1 MRADQKE
8 ITNWLSKTIGNSSF
22 NIKELRQEASDRKYY
37 RIKAENISYVLTD
50 NFDKTDQSA
59 NFLYAS
65 KILKNSSVNVP
76 EVLAFSEDLRFVLL
90 QDLGDESLDIND
102 EYKDEKVLEMALEQ
116 LSKIYFSDQD
126 VLKSVTKESLLL
138 QTNSFI
144 DFCKEKKCS
153 NDEIKS
159 LENLRN
165 ELVHNLLNQQFIP
178 SHNDFERRNLMMF
191 EGKLFVI
198 DFQDLNMGPIGIDLA
213 SIMYEHSYEYPKALI
228 DNLLEKHLKNN
239 GLNASSAELK
249 DMIMHA
255 LAHRS
260 MRVVGTFNKYFKE
273 GKLLNRKLDLEKF
286 LKRIYL
292 ALSTLK
298 KEEAKIVKKLL

>member
-8 ITNWLSKTIGNSSF
+8 ITNWLSKTIGNNSF
-22 NIKELRQEASDRKYY
+22 NIEELRQEASDRKYY
-37 RIKAENISYVLTD
+37 RIKANNVSYVLAD

-76 EVLAFSEDLRFVLL
+76 EVLAFSEDLRFLLL
-90 QDLGDESLDIND
+90 QDLGDKSLDTDN
-102 EYKDEKVLEMALEQ
+102 EFKDEKILEMALEQ

-126 VLKSVTKESLLL
+126 VLRSATKESLLI

-144 DFCKEKKCS
+144 DFCKENKLS
-153 NDEIKS
+153 NDELKA

-165 ELVHNLLNQQFIP
+165 NLVQNLLNQQFIP
-178 SHNDFERRNLMMF
+178 THNDFERRNLMMF
-191 EGKLFVI
+191 EENLFVI

-213 SIMYEHSYEYPKALI
+213 SIMYEHSYEYPKVLI
-228 DNLLEKHLKNN
+228 DDLLEKHLKNN
-239 GLNASSAELK
+239 GLKASSEELK
-249 DMIMHA
+249 NMIMHA

-260 MRVVGTFNKYFKE
+260 MRIVGAFNKYFKE
-273 GKLLNRKLDLEKF
+273 GKLLNRKSDLDKF

-298 KEEAKIVKKLL
+298 KDEAKIVKKLL

>member
-8 ITNWLSKTIGNSSF
+8 ITNWLSKTIGDSSF

-37 RIKAENISYVLTD
+37 RIKAKNISYVLTD

-102 EYKDEKVLEMALEQ
+102 EYKDEKILEMALEQ

-138 QTNSFI
+138 QTNSFM
-144 DFCKEKKCS
+144 DFCREKKCS

-191 EGKLFVI
+191 EENLFVI

-228 DNLLEKHLKNN
+228 DNLLEKHLKDN

-260 MRVVGTFNKYFKE
+260 MRIVGTFNKYFKE
-273 GKLLNRKLDLEKF
+273 GKLLNRKLDLDKF
-286 LKRIYL
+286 LKRIHL

-298 KEEAKIVKKLL
+298 KKEAKIVKKLL

>member
-102 EYKDEKVLEMALEQ
+102 EYKDEKILEMALEQ

-138 QTNSFI
+138 QTNSFM
-144 DFCKEKKCS
+144 DFCREKKCS

-191 EGKLFVI
+191 EEKLFVI
-198 DFQDLNMGPIGIDLA
+198 DFQDLNMGPLGIDLA

-228 DNLLEKHLKNN
+228 DNLLEKHLKDN
-239 GLNASSAELK
+239 GLNASSEELK

-260 MRVVGTFNKYFKE
+260 MRIVGTFNKYFKE
-273 GKLLNRKLDLEKF
+273 GKLLNRKLDLDKF

>member
-8 ITNWLSKTIGNSSF
+8 ITNWLSKTIGDSSF

-37 RIKAENISYVLTD
+37 RIKAKNISYVLTD

-76 EVLAFSEDLRFVLL
+76 EVLAFSEDLRFILL

-102 EYKDEKVLEMALEQ
+102 EYKDEKILEMALEQ

-138 QTNSFI
+138 QTNSFM
-144 DFCKEKKCS
+144 DFCREKKCS

-191 EGKLFVI
+191 EEKLFVI
-198 DFQDLNMGPIGIDLA
+198 DFQDLNMGPLGIDLA

-228 DNLLEKHLKNN
+228 DNLLEKHLKDN

-260 MRVVGTFNKYFKE
+260 MRIVGTFNKYFKE
-273 GKLLNRKLDLEKF
+273 GKLLNRKLDLDKF
-286 LKRIYL
+286 LKRIHL

-298 KEEAKIVKKLL
+298 KKEAKIVKKLL

>member
-102 EYKDEKVLEMALEQ
+102 EYNDEKILEMALEQ

-126 VLKSVTKESLLL
+126 VLKSVTKESLFL
-138 QTNSFI
+138 QTNSFM
-144 DFCKEKKCS
+144 DFCREKKCS

-191 EGKLFVI
+191 EEKLFVI

-228 DNLLEKHLKNN
+228 DNLLEKHLKDN

-273 GKLLNRKLDLEKF
+273 GKLLNRKLDLDKF
-286 LKRIYL
+286 LKRIHL

-298 KEEAKIVKKLL
+298 KKEAKIVKKLL

>member
-8 ITNWLSKTIGNSSF
+8 ITNWLSKTIGNNSF
-22 NIKELRQEASDRKYY
+22 NIEELRQEASDRKYY
-37 RIKAENISYVLTD
+37 RIKADNVSYVLAD

-76 EVLAFSEDLRFVLL
+76 EVLAFSEDLRFLLL
-90 QDLGDESLDIND
+90 QDLGDKSLDTDN
-102 EYKDEKVLEMALEQ
+102 EFKDEKILEMALEQ

-126 VLKSVTKESLLL
+126 VLRSATKESLLI

-144 DFCKEKKCS
+144 DFCKQNKLS
-153 NDEIKS
+153 NDELKA

-165 ELVHNLLNQQFIP
+165 NLVQNLLNQQFIP
-178 SHNDFERRNLMMF
+178 THNDFERRNLMMF
-191 EGKLFVI
+191 EENLFVI

-213 SIMYEHSYEYPKALI
+213 SIMYEHSYEYPKVLI
-228 DNLLEKHLKNN
+228 DDLLEKHLKNN
-239 GLNASSAELK
+239 GLKASSEELK
-249 DMIMHA
+249 NMIMHA

-260 MRVVGTFNKYFKE
+260 MRIVGAFNKYFKE
-273 GKLLNRKLDLEKF
+273 GKLLNRKSDLDKF
-286 LKRIYL
+286 LKRIHL

-298 KEEAKIVKKLL
+298 KDEAKIVKKLL

>member
-8 ITNWLSKTIGNSSF
+8 ITKWLSKTIGNNSF
-22 NIKELRQEASDRKYY
+22 NIEELRQEASDRKYY
-37 RIKAENISYVLTD
+37 RIKADNVSYVLAD

-76 EVLAFSEDLRFVLL
+76 EVLAFSEDLRFLLL
-90 QDLGDESLDIND
+90 QDLGDKSLDTDN
-102 EYKDEKVLEMALEQ
+102 EFKDEKILEMALEQ

-126 VLKSVTKESLLL
+126 VLRSATKESLLI

-144 DFCKEKKCS
+144 DFCKENKLS
-153 NDEIKS
+153 NDELKA

-165 ELVHNLLNQQFIP
+165 NLVQNLLNQQFIP
-178 SHNDFERRNLMMF
+178 THNDFERRNLMMF
-191 EGKLFVI
+191 EENLFVI
-198 DFQDLNMGPIGIDLA
+198 DFQDLNMGPLGIDLA
-213 SIMYEHSYEYPKALI
+213 SIMYEHSYEYPKVLI
-228 DNLLEKHLKNN
+228 DDLLEKHLKNN
-239 GLNASSAELK
+239 GLKASSEELK
-249 DMIMHA
+249 NMIMHA

-260 MRVVGTFNKYFKE
+260 MRIVGAFNKYFKE
-273 GKLLNRKLDLEKF
+273 GKLLNRKSDLDKF

-298 KEEAKIVKKLL
+298 KDEAKIVKKLL

>member
-8 ITNWLSKTIGNSSF
+8 ITNWLSKTIGNNSF
-22 NIKELRQEASDRKYY
+22 NIEELRQEASDRKYY
-37 RIKAENISYVLTD
+37 RIKADNVSYVLAD

-76 EVLAFSEDLRFVLL
+76 EVLAFSEDLRFLLL
-90 QDLGDESLDIND
+90 QDLGDKSLDTDN
-102 EYKDEKVLEMALEQ
+102 EFKDEKILEMALEQ

-126 VLKSVTKESLLL
+126 VLRSATKESVLI

-144 DFCKEKKCS
+144 DFCKENKLS
-153 NDEIKS
+153 NDELKA

-165 ELVHNLLNQQFIP
+165 NLVQNLLNQQFIP
-178 SHNDFERRNLMMF
+178 THNDFERRNLMMF
-191 EGKLFVI
+191 EENLFVI

-228 DNLLEKHLKNN
+228 DNLLEKHLKDN

-298 KEEAKIVKKLL
+298 KEEAKIVKKIL

>member
-8 ITNWLSKTIGNSSF
+8 ITNWLSKTIGNNSF
-22 NIKELRQEASDRKYY
+22 NIEELRQEASDRKYY
-37 RIKAENISYVLTD
+37 RIKADNVSYVLAD

-76 EVLAFSEDLRFVLL
+76 EVLAFSEDLRFLLL
-90 QDLGDESLDIND
+90 QDLGDKSLDTDN
-102 EYKDEKVLEMALEQ
+102 EFKDEKILEMALEQ

-126 VLKSVTKESLLL
+126 VLRSATKESLLI

-144 DFCKEKKCS
+144 DFCKENKLS
-153 NDEIKS
+153 NDELKA

-165 ELVHNLLNQQFIP
+165 NLVQNLLNQQFIP
-178 SHNDFERRNLMMF
+178 THNDFERRNLMMF
-191 EGKLFVI
+191 EENLFVI

-213 SIMYEHSYEYPKALI
+213 SIMYEHSYEYPKVLI
-228 DNLLEKHLKNN
+228 DDLLEKHLKNN
-239 GLNASSAELK
+239 GLKASSEELK
-249 DMIMHA
+249 NMIMHA

-260 MRVVGTFNKYFKE
+260 MRIVGAFNKYFKE
-273 GKLLNRKLDLEKF
+273 GKLLNRKSDLDKF

>member
-8 ITNWLSKTIGNSSF
+8 ITNWLSKTIGNNSF
-22 NIKELRQEASDRKYY
+22 NIEELRQEASDRKYY
-37 RIKAENISYVLTD
+37 RIKADNVSYVLTD

-76 EVLAFSEDLRFVLL
+76 EVLAFSEDLRFLLL
-90 QDLGDESLDIND
+90 QDLGDKSLDADN
-102 EYKDEKVLEMALEQ
+102 EYKDQKILEMALEQ

-126 VLKSVTKESLLL
+126 VLRSATKESLLI
-138 QTNSFI
+138 QTDSFI
-144 DFCKEKKCS
+144 DFCKENKLT
-153 NDEIKS
+153 NDELKA

-165 ELVHNLLNQQFIP
+165 NLVQNLLNQQFIP
-178 SHNDFERRNLMMF
+178 THNDFERRNLMMF
-191 EGKLFVI
+191 EENLFVI

-213 SIMYEHSYEYPKALI
+213 SVMYEHSYEYPKVLI
-228 DNLLEKHLKNN
+228 DDLLEKHLKNN
-239 GLNASSAELK
+239 GLKASSEELK
-249 DMIMHA
+249 NMIMHA

-260 MRVVGTFNKYFKE
+260 MRIVGAFNKYFKE
-273 GKLLNRKLDLEKF
+273 GKLLNRKSDLDKF

-298 KEEAKIVKKLL
+298 KDEAKIVKKLL

>member
-1 MRADQKE
+1 LRADQKE
-8 ITNWLSKTIGNSSF
+8 ITNWLSKTIGNNSF
-22 NIKELRQEASDRKYY
+22 NIEELRQEASDRKYY
-37 RIKAENISYVLTD
+37 RIKADNVSYVLAD

-76 EVLAFSEDLRFVLL
+76 EVLAFSEDLRFLLL
-90 QDLGDESLDIND
+90 QDLGDKSLDTDN
-102 EYKDEKVLEMALEQ
+102 EFKDEKILEMALEQ

-126 VLKSVTKESLLL
+126 VLRSATKESLLI

-144 DFCKEKKCS
+144 DFCKENKLS
-153 NDEIKS
+153 NDELKA

-165 ELVHNLLNQQFIP
+165 NLVQNLLNQQFIP
-178 SHNDFERRNLMMF
+178 THNDFERRNLMMF
-191 EGKLFVI
+191 EENLFVI

-213 SIMYEHSYEYPKALI
+213 SIMYEHSYEYPKVLI
-228 DNLLEKHLKNN
+228 DDLLEKHLKNN
-239 GLNASSAELK
+239 GLKASSEELK
-249 DMIMHA
+249 NMIMHA

-260 MRVVGTFNKYFKE
+260 MRIVGAFNKYFKE
-273 GKLLNRKLDLEKF
+273 GKLLNRKSDLDKF
-286 LKRIYL
+286 LQRIYL

-298 KEEAKIVKKLL
+298 KDEAKIVKKLL

>member
-8 ITNWLSKTIGNSSF
+8 ITNWLSKTIGNNSF
-22 NIKELRQEASDRKYY
+22 NIEELRQEASDRKYY
-37 RIKAENISYVLTD
+37 RIKADNVSYVLAD

-76 EVLAFSEDLRFVLL
+76 EVLAFSEDLRFLLL
-90 QDLGDESLDIND
+90 QDLGDKSLDTDN
-102 EYKDEKVLEMALEQ
+102 EFKDEKILEMALEQ

-126 VLKSVTKESLLL
+126 VLRSATKESLLM

-144 DFCKEKKCS
+144 DFCKENKLS
-153 NDEIKS
+153 NDELKA

-165 ELVHNLLNQQFIP
+165 NLVQNLLNQQFIP
-178 SHNDFERRNLMMF
+178 THNDFERRNLMMF
-191 EGKLFVI
+191 EENLFVI

-213 SIMYEHSYEYPKALI
+213 SIMYEHSYEYPKVLI
-228 DNLLEKHLKNN
+228 DDLLEKHLKNN
-239 GLNASSAELK
+239 GLKASSEELK
-249 DMIMHA
+249 NMIMHA

-260 MRVVGTFNKYFKE
+260 MRIVGAFNKYFKE
-273 GKLLNRKLDLEKF
+273 GKLLNRKSDLDKF

>member
-37 RIKAENISYVLTD
+37 RIKADNASYVLAD

-102 EYKDEKVLEMALEQ
+102 EYNDEKILEMALEQ

-138 QTNSFI
+138 QTNSFM
-144 DFCKEKKCS
+144 DFCREKKCT

-191 EGKLFVI
+191 EENLFVI

-213 SIMYEHSYEYPKALI
+213 SIMYEHSYEYPKVLI
-228 DNLLEKHLKNN
+228 DDLLEKHLKNN
-239 GLNASSAELK
+239 GLKASSEELK
-249 DMIMHA
+249 NMIMHA

-260 MRVVGTFNKYFKE
+260 MRIVGAFNKYFKE
-273 GKLLNRKLDLEKF
+273 GKLLNRKSDLDKF

-298 KEEAKIVKKLL
+298 KDEAKIVKKLL

>member
-8 ITNWLSKTIGNSSF
+8 ITNWLSKTIGNNSF
-22 NIKELRQEASDRKYY
+22 NIEELRQEASDRKYY
-37 RIKAENISYVLTD
+37 RIKADNVSYVLAD

-76 EVLAFSEDLRFVLL
+76 EVLAFSEDLRFLLL
-90 QDLGDESLDIND
+90 QDLGDKSLDTDN
-102 EYKDEKVLEMALEQ
+102 EFKDEKILEMALEQ

-126 VLKSVTKESLLL
+126 VLRSVTKRSLLI

-144 DFCKEKKCS
+144 DFCKENKLS
-153 NDEIKS
+153 NDELKA

-165 ELVHNLLNQQFIP
+165 NLVQNLLNQQFIP
-178 SHNDFERRNLMMF
+178 THNDFERRNLMMF
-191 EGKLFVI
+191 EENLFVI

-213 SIMYEHSYEYPKALI
+213 SIMYEHSYEYPKVLI
-228 DNLLEKHLKNN
+228 DDLLEKHLKNN
-239 GLNASSAELK
+239 GLKASSEELK
-249 DMIMHA
+249 NMIMHA

-260 MRVVGTFNKYFKE
+260 MRIVGAFNKYFKE
-273 GKLLNRKLDLEKF
+273 GKLLNRKSDLDKF
-286 LKRIYL
+286 LKRIHL
-292 ALSTLK
+292 ALSALK
-298 KEEAKIVKKLL
+298 KDEAKIVKKLL

>member
-8 ITNWLSKTIGNSSF
+8 ITNWLSKTIGDSSF

-37 RIKAENISYVLTD
+37 RIKAKNISYVLTD

-102 EYKDEKVLEMALEQ
+102 EYNDEKILEMALEQ

-138 QTNSFI
+138 QTNSFM
-144 DFCKEKKCS
+144 DFCREKKCS

-191 EGKLFVI
+191 EEKLFVI
-198 DFQDLNMGPIGIDLA
+198 DFQDLNMGPLGIDLA

-228 DNLLEKHLKNN
+228 DNLLEKHLKDN

-260 MRVVGTFNKYFKE
+260 MRIVGTFNKYFKE
-273 GKLLNRKLDLEKF
+273 GKLLNRKLDLDKF
-286 LKRIYL
+286 LKRIHL

>member
-8 ITNWLSKTIGNSSF
+8 ITNWLSKTIGDSSF
-22 NIKELRQEASDRKYY
+22 NIKELRQEASDRKHY
-37 RIKAENISYVLTD
+37 RIKAKNISYVLTD

-138 QTNSFI
+138 QTNSFM
-144 DFCKEKKCS
+144 DFCREKKCS

-191 EGKLFVI
+191 EEKLFVI
-198 DFQDLNMGPIGIDLA
+198 DFQDLNMGPLGIDLA

-239 GLNASSAELK
+239 GFNASSAELK

-273 GKLLNRKLDLEKF
+273 GKLLNRKLDLDKF
-286 LKRIYL
+286 LKRIHL

-298 KEEAKIVKKLL
+298 KKEAKIVKKLL

>member
-76 EVLAFSEDLRFVLL
+76 EVLAFSEDLRFILL

-138 QTNSFI
+138 QTNSFM
-144 DFCKEKKCS
+144 DFCREKKCS

-191 EGKLFVI
+191 EEKLFVI
-198 DFQDLNMGPIGIDLA
+198 DFQDLNMGPLGIDLA

-228 DNLLEKHLKNN
+228 DNLLEKHLKDN

-249 DMIMHA
+249 DMIMYA
-255 LAHRS
+255 SAHRS
-260 MRVVGTFNKYFKE
+260 MRIVGTFNKYFKE
-273 GKLLNRKLDLEKF
+273 GKLLNRKLDLDKF
-286 LKRIYL
+286 LKRIHL

-298 KEEAKIVKKLL
+298 KKEAKIVKKLL

>member
-8 ITNWLSKTIGNSSF
+8 ITNWLSKTIGNNSF
-22 NIKELRQEASDRKYY
+22 NIEELRQEASDRKYY
-37 RIKAENISYVLTD
+37 RIKADNVSYVLAD

-76 EVLAFSEDLRFVLL
+76 EVLAFSEDLRFLLL
-90 QDLGDESLDIND
+90 QDLGDKSLDTDN
-102 EYKDEKVLEMALEQ
+102 EFKDEKILEMALEQ

-126 VLKSVTKESLLL
+126 VLRSATKESLLI

-144 DFCKEKKCS
+144 DFCKENKLS
-153 NDEIKS
+153 NDELKA

-165 ELVHNLLNQQFIP
+165 NLVQNLLNQQFIP
-178 SHNDFERRNLMMF
+178 THNDFERRNLMMF
-191 EGKLFVI
+191 EENLFVI

-213 SIMYEHSYEYPKALI
+213 SIMYEHSYEYPEVLI
-228 DNLLEKHLKNN
+228 DDLLEKHLKNN
-239 GLNASSAELK
+239 GLKASSEELK
-249 DMIMHA
+249 NMIMHA

-260 MRVVGTFNKYFKE
+260 MRIVGAFNKYFKE
-273 GKLLNRKLDLEKF
+273 GKLLNRKSDLDKF

-298 KEEAKIVKKLL
+298 KDEAKIVKKLL

>member
-1 MRADQKE
+1 LRADQKE

-37 RIKAENISYVLTD
+37 RIKVENISYVLTD

-102 EYKDEKVLEMALEQ
+102 EYNDEKILEMALEQ

-138 QTNSFI
+138 QTNSFM
-144 DFCKEKKCS
+144 DFCREKKCS

-213 SIMYEHSYEYPKALI
+213 SIMYEHSYEYSKALI
-228 DNLLEKHLKNN
+228 DNLLEKHLKDN

>member
-8 ITNWLSKTIGNSSF
+8 ITNWLSKTIGNNSF
-22 NIKELRQEASDRKYY
+22 NIEELRQEASDRKYY
-37 RIKAENISYVLTD
+37 RIKADNVSDVLAD
-50 NFDKTDQSA
+50 NYDKTDQSA

-76 EVLAFSEDLRFVLL
+76 EVLAFSEDLRFLLL
-90 QDLGDESLDIND
+90 QDLGDKSLDTDN
-102 EYKDEKVLEMALEQ
+102 EFKDEKILEMALEQ

-126 VLKSVTKESLLL
+126 VLRSATKESLLI
-138 QTNSFI
+138 QTDSFI
-144 DFCKEKKCS
+144 DFCKENKLS
-153 NDEIKS
+153 NDELKA

-165 ELVHNLLNQQFIP
+165 NLVQNLLNQQFIP
-178 SHNDFERRNLMMF
+178 THNDFERRNLMMF
-191 EGKLFVI
+191 EENLFVI

-213 SIMYEHSYEYPKALI
+213 SIMYEHSYEYPKVLI
-228 DNLLEKHLKNN
+228 DDLLEKHLKNN
-239 GLNASSAELK
+239 GLKASSEELK
-249 DMIMHA
+249 NMIMHA

-260 MRVVGTFNKYFKE
+260 MRIVGAFNKYFKE
-273 GKLLNRKLDLEKF
+273 GKLLNRKSDLDKF

-298 KEEAKIVKKLL
+298 KDEAKIVKKLL

>member
-8 ITNWLSKTIGNSSF
+8 ITNWLSKTIGNNSF
-22 NIKELRQEASDRKYY
+22 NIEELRQEASDRKYY
-37 RIKAENISYVLTD
+37 RIKADNVSYVLAD

-76 EVLAFSEDLRFVLL
+76 EVLAFSEDLRFLLL
-90 QDLGDESLDIND
+90 QDLGDKSLDTDN
-102 EYKDEKVLEMALEQ
+102 EFKDEKILEMALEQ

-126 VLKSVTKESLLL
+126 VLRSATKESLLI

-144 DFCKEKKCS
+144 DFCKENKLS
-153 NDEIKS
+153 NDELKA

-165 ELVHNLLNQQFIP
+165 NLVQNLLNQQFIP
-178 SHNDFERRNLMMF
+178 THNDFERRNLMMF
-191 EGKLFVI
+191 EENLFVI

-213 SIMYEHSYEYPKALI
+213 SIMYEHSYEYPKVLI
-228 DNLLEKHLKNN
+228 DDLLEKHLKNN
-239 GLNASSAELK
+239 GLKASSEELK
-249 DMIMHA
+249 NMIMHA

-260 MRVVGTFNKYFKE
+260 MRIVGAFNKYFKE
-273 GKLLNRKLDLEKF
+273 GKLLNRKSDLDKF

-298 KEEAKIVKKLL
+298 KDEAKILKKLL

>member
-102 EYKDEKVLEMALEQ
+102 EYNDEKILEMALEQ

-138 QTNSFI
+138 QTNSFM
-144 DFCKEKKCS
+144 DFCREKKCT

-228 DNLLEKHLKNN
+228 DNLLEKHLKDN

>member
-8 ITNWLSKTIGNSSF
+8 ITNWLSKTIGNNSF
-22 NIKELRQEASDRKYY
+22 NIEELRQEASDRKYY
-37 RIKAENISYVLTD
+37 RIKADNVSYVLAD

-76 EVLAFSEDLRFVLL
+76 EVLAFSEDLRFLLL
-90 QDLGDESLDIND
+90 QDLGDKSLDTDNVF
-102 EYKDEKVLEMALEQ
+102 KDEKILEMALEQ

-126 VLKSVTKESLLL
+126 VLRSATKESLLI

-144 DFCKEKKCS
+144 DFCKENKLS
-153 NDEIKS
+153 NDELKA

-165 ELVHNLLNQQFIP
+165 NLVQNLLNQQFIP
-178 SHNDFERRNLMMF
+178 THNDFERRNLMMF
-191 EGKLFVI
+191 EENLFVI

-213 SIMYEHSYEYPKALI
+213 SIMYEHSYEYPNALI
-228 DNLLEKHLKNN
+228 DDLLEKHLKNN
-239 GLNASSAELK
+239 ALKASSEELK
-249 DMIMHA
+249 NMIMHA

-260 MRVVGTFNKYFKE
+260 MRIVGAFNKYFKE
-273 GKLLNRKLDLEKF
+273 GKLLNRKSDLDKF

-298 KEEAKIVKKLL
+298 KDEAKIVKKLL

>member
-8 ITNWLSKTIGNSSF
+8 ITNWLSKTIGDSSF

-37 RIKAENISYVLTD
+37 RIKAKNISYVLTD

-76 EVLAFSEDLRFVLL
+76 EVFAFSEDLRFVLL
-90 QDLGDESLDIND
+90 QDLGDESLDINC

-138 QTNSFI
+138 QTNSFM
-144 DFCKEKKCS
+144 DFCREKKCS

-191 EGKLFVI
+191 EEKLFVI
-198 DFQDLNMGPIGIDLA
+198 DFQDLNMGPLGIDLA

-228 DNLLEKHLKNN
+228 DNLLEKHLKDN

-260 MRVVGTFNKYFKE
+260 MRIVGTFNKYFKE
-273 GKLLNRKLDLEKF
+273 GKLLNRKLDLDKF
-286 LKRIYL
+286 LKRIHL

-298 KEEAKIVKKLL
+298 KKEAKIVKKLL

>member
-8 ITNWLSKTIGNSSF
+8 ITDWLSKTIGNNSF
-22 NIKELRQEASDRKYY
+22 NIQELRQEASDRKYY
-37 RIKAENISYVLTD
+37 RIKADNVSYVLAD

-76 EVLAFSEDLRFVLL
+76 EVLAFSEDLRFLLL
-90 QDLGDESLDIND
+90 QDLGDKSLDTDN
-102 EYKDEKVLEMALEQ
+102 EFKDEKILEMALEQ

-126 VLKSVTKESLLL
+126 VLRSATKESLLI

-144 DFCKEKKCS
+144 DFCKENKLS
-153 NDEIKS
+153 NDELKA

-165 ELVHNLLNQQFIP
+165 NLVQNLLNQQFIP
-178 SHNDFERRNLMMF
+178 THNDFERRNLMMF
-191 EGKLFVI
+191 EENLFVI

-213 SIMYEHSYEYPKALI
+213 SIMYEHSYEYPKVLI
-228 DNLLEKHLKNN
+228 DDLLEKHLKNN
-239 GLNASSAELK
+239 GLKASSEELK
-249 DMIMHA
+249 NMIMHA

-260 MRVVGTFNKYFKE
+260 MRIVGAFNKYFKE
-273 GKLLNRKLDLEKF
+273 GKLLNRKSDLDKF

-298 KEEAKIVKKLL
+298 KDEAKIVKKLL

>member
-8 ITNWLSKTIGNSSF
+8 ITNWLSKTIGNNSF
-22 NIKELRQEASDRKYY
+22 NIEELRQEASDRKYY
-37 RIKAENISYVLTD
+37 RIKADNVSYVLAD
-50 NFDKTDQSA
+50 NYDKTDQSA

-76 EVLAFSEDLRFVLL
+76 EVLAFSEDLRFLLL
-90 QDLGDESLDIND
+90 QDLGDKSLDTDN
-102 EYKDEKVLEMALEQ
+102 EFKDEKILEMALEQ

-126 VLKSVTKESLLL
+126 VLRSATKESLLI

-144 DFCKEKKCS
+144 DFCKENKLS
-153 NDEIKS
+153 NDELKA

-165 ELVHNLLNQQFIP
+165 NLVQNLLNQQFIP
-178 SHNDFERRNLMMF
+178 THNDFERRNLMMF
-191 EGKLFVI
+191 EENLFVI

-213 SIMYEHSYEYPKALI
+213 SIMYEHSYEYPEVLI
-228 DNLLEKHLKNN
+228 DDLLEKHLKNN
-239 GLNASSAELK
+239 GLKASSEELK
-249 DMIMHA
+249 NMIMHA

-260 MRVVGTFNKYFKE
+260 MRIVGAFNKYFKE
-273 GKLLNRKLDLEKF
+273 GKLLNRKSDLDKF

-298 KEEAKIVKKLL
+298 KDEAKIVKKLL

>member
-8 ITNWLSKTIGNSSF
+8 ITNWLSKTIGNNSF
-22 NIKELRQEASDRKYY
+22 NIEELRQEASDRKYY
-37 RIKAENISYVLTD
+37 RIKADNFSYVLAD

-76 EVLAFSEDLRFVLL
+76 EVLAFSEDLRFLLL
-90 QDLGDESLDIND
+90 QDLGDKSLDTDN
-102 EYKDEKVLEMALEQ
+102 EYKDQKILEMALEQ

-126 VLKSVTKESLLL
+126 VLRSATKESLLL

-144 DFCKEKKCS
+144 DFCKENKLS
-153 NDEIKS
+153 NDELKA

-165 ELVHNLLNQQFIP
+165 DLVQNLLNQQFIP
-178 SHNDFERRNLMMF
+178 THNDFERRNLMMF
-191 EGKLFVI
+191 EENLFVI

-213 SIMYEHSYEYPKALI
+213 SIMYEHSYEYPKVLI
-228 DNLLEKHLKNN
+228 DDLLEKHLKNN
-239 GLNASSAELK
+239 GLKASSEELK
-249 DMIMHA
+249 NMIMHA

-260 MRVVGTFNKYFKE
+260 MRIVGAFNKYFKE
-273 GKLLNRKLDLEKF
+273 GKLLNRKSDLDKF
-286 LKRIYL
+286 LQRIYL
-292 ALSTLK
+292 ALHTLK
-298 KEEAKIVKKLL
+298 KDEAKIVKKLL

>member
-76 EVLAFSEDLRFVLL
+76 EVLAFSEDLRFLLL
-90 QDLGDESLDIND
+90 QDLGDKSLDTNK
-102 EYKDEKVLEMALEQ
+102 EFKDEKILEMALEQ

-126 VLKSVTKESLLL
+126 VLRSATKQSLLR

-144 DFCKEKKCS
+144 DFCKENKLS
-153 NDEIKS
+153 DDEIKAI
-159 LENLRN
+159 ENLRN
-165 ELVHNLLNQQFIP
+165 NLVQNLLNQQFIP

-191 EGKLFVI
+191 EENLFVI

-213 SIMYEHSYEYPKALI
+213 SIMYEHSYEYPKVLI
-228 DNLLEKHLKNN
+228 DDLLEKHLKNN
-239 GLNASSAELK
+239 GLKASSEELK
-249 DMIMHA
+249 NMIMHA

-260 MRVVGTFNKYFKE
+260 MRIVGAFNKYFKE

-298 KEEAKIVKKLL
+298 KDEAKIVKKLL